1 MLLLKLYRKGLSLV
15 LLHQEYSMCLLYAI
29 LLQDE
34 SPTDCTL
41 KVLNKLHD
49 ECPKKNPKKYHLTY
63 LQI

>member
-34 SPTDCTL
+34 SPTDYTL
-41 KVLNKLHD
+41 KVLTNCMVNALRKA
-49 ECPKKNPKKYHLTY
+49 
-63 LQI
+63 